1 MEKEF
6 YYMDEFNVKTV
17 FHHQLY
23 LDYLCKCVKDIL
35 KKDVD
40 TKVYEHW
47 ASWFSTL
54 KDYDDVYIIMHE
66 GSEYLAVILS
76 GGGESDE
83 YGKLTKKQKEEFTS
97 LMRNYLKEKGISS
110 FIEKI

>member
-1 MEKEF
+1 MEKDF
-6 YYMDEFNVKTV
+6 YFVDENNVKKI

-35 KKDVD
+35 KKDVP
-40 TKVYEHW
+40 TKLYEHF
-47 ASWFSTL
+47 ALWFSTL
-54 KDYDDVYIIMHE
+54 KDYDGVDMIMHE
-66 GSEYLAVILS
+66 GSVYLAVVLS
-76 GGGESDE
+76 GDGEGDE

-97 LMRNYLKEKGISS
+97 LMLNYLKEKGISF